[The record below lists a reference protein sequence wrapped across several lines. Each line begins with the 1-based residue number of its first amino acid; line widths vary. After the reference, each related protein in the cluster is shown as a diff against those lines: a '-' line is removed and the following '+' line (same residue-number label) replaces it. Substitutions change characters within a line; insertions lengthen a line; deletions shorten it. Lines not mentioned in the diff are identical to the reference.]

1 MNFSTIKAD
10 AVGQQLES
18 SIIWKGSAIQDATGV
33 AVAFRKKISF
43 AAPPVHATLHLF
55 ADARYLLWVNGKY
68 VERGPARFQPNGPE
82 YDSVNLDSKLQAG
95 ENVLALLVVGNLSG
109 GKVMRHAPGL
119 TAVLEVDGQEVAR
132 TDAS

>member
-82 YDSVNLDSKLQAG
+82 YDSVNLDSKLQA
-95 ENVLALLVVGNLSG
+95 AWTPFIRPLVMRQFPVVSVCCFAATQGSG
-109 GKVMRHAPGL
+109 GRRA
-119 TAVLEVDGQEVAR
+119 
-132 TDAS
+132 